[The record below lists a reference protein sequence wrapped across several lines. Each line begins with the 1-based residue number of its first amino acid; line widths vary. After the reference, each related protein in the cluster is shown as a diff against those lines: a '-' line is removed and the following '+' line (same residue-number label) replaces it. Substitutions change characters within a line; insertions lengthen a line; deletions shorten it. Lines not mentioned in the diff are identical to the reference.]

1 MKEAFTAN
9 LFLLKSMYG
18 VVLDM
23 AFNLCDAFLQMLSM
37 CD

>member
-1 MKEAFTAN
+1 MKKAFTAN

-18 VVLDM
+18 VILDM
-23 AFNLCDAFLQMLSM
+23 TFNFYDAFLQMLSM